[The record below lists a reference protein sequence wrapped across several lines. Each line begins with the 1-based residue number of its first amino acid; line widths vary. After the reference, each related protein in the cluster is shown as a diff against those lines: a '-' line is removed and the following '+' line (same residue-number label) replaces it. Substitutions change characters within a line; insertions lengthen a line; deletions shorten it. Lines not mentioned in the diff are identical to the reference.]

1 MDPSPRARFTSV
13 KSCTDMLVKVRT
25 RSSRVEKVV
34 LKSFLDPGVELEW
47 RRRWLG
53 MAWRGA
59 QGLRWNWPGIVIPNN
74 SAGVELQ
81 FQGNSEGLDF

>member
-1 MDPSPRARFTSV
+1 M
-13 KSCTDMLVKVRT
+13 
-25 RSSRVEKVV
+25 
-34 LKSFLDPGVELEW
+34 ELEW
-47 RRRWLG
+47 RRRWRG

-81 FQGNSEGLDF
+81 FQGTSDSLDNYTIIIVIDSCSES